1 MLKNNIKTN
10 IIDEISNNKLS
21 ILCNASLMDKINS
34 SNIRAVLVSDI
45 NSRSHKPLIYNG
57 DIRSVSLNQLSVFE
71 AVAVN
76 VKDYTKQELVSFSSM
91 IESVNASLIYLVS
104 SVVDIVK
111 IRSLKPQVVVI
122 NQQSHQNPVALKLNI
137 DWNCSCLLNPLKNNI
152 QLEYIIEYGFAG
164 IYADRYIN
172 EQMVLSDDNIALS
185 CYLDK
190 LYMKKSSIRPLLKT
204 SGIKDILEVELCA
217 ETGIDMLGFLFD
229 NENKSN
235 IIDMLKF
242 CKENNKV
249 VCLEV
254 FDNTML
260 NDALSII
267 EQGYADCI
275 ENHTGIDDYTANSYN
290 VFSAFN
296 NVVNGVT
303 PVLTESVSVI
313 ENNNITTPWL
323 SFTESEDM
331 MRIIKQYNVELIE
344 FKIAE
349 YNTKDKIKELIKKI
363 KYKQ

>member
-10 IIDEISNNKLS
+10 IIDEITNNKLS
-21 ILCNASLMDKINS
+21 IVCDASLMDKINS
-34 SNIRAVLVSDI
+34 TNIRAVLVSDI
-45 NSRSHKPLIYNG
+45 YSKNNKPLIYNG
-57 DIRSVSLNQLSVFE
+57 DVRSVSLNQLSEFE

-76 VKDYTKQELVSFSSM
+76 AKDYTKQELVSFSSM
-91 IESVNASLIYLVS
+91 IESINTSLIYIVS
-104 SVVDIVK
+104 GVADIVK

-122 NQQSHQNPVALKLNI
+122 NQHPNQNPVALKLNI
-137 DWNCSCLLNPLKNNI
+137 DWKCSCMLNPLKNNI
-152 QLEYIIEYGFAG
+152 QLEYILEYGFAG

-172 EQMVLSDDNIALS
+172 EQMVLSDDNILSS
-185 CYLDK
+185 CYLDR
-190 LYMKKSSIRPLLKT
+190 LYMKKSSIRPLLKA
-204 SGIKDILEVELCA
+204 SGIKDMCATEVCA

-229 NENKSN
+229 NKNKSN

-249 VCLEV
+249 ACLEV
-254 FDNTML
+254 FDNTMI
-260 NDALSII
+260 NDALSLI

-275 ENHTGIDDYTANSYN
+275 ENHTGEEKYTANSYN

-296 NVVNGVT
+296 STVNGIA
-303 PVLTESVSVI
+303 PVLAESVSVI
-313 ENNNITTPWL
+313 EDNNITTPWL
-323 SFTESEDM
+323 SFLESEDM

-344 FKIAE
+344 FKIKE